1 MGMITREEARLEKGV
16 HENIRRSSRTVGGVV
31 FVSVF
36 LALSAGCAHVAPYER
51 GTLAHPTMT
60 TDDTATGMEQHVR
73 AISEGASGGVSGG
86 GGGCGC
92 N

>member
-1 MGMITREEARLEKGV
+1 MNPLRLP
-16 HENIRRSSRTVGGVV
+16 R
-31 FVSVF
+31 FVR
-36 LALSAGCAHVAPYER
+36 LAVLSAGAPLVLACALGGLLVGMTGCAHVAAYER

-60 TDDTATGMEQHVR
+60 ADDTATEIQSHVR
-73 AISEGASGGVSGG
+73 AISEGASGGLSGG

>member
-1 MGMITREEARLEKGV
+1 MSRARSIQRVSL
-16 HENIRRSSRTVGGVV
+16 RSLGS
-31 FVSVF
+31 
-36 LALSAGCAHVAPYER
+36 LAVMAAAFSLGAAGCAHVAPYER
-51 GTLAHPTMT
+51 GSLAHPTMT
-60 TDDTATGMEQHVR
+60 TDDTATALQSHVR